1 MVLDLNSPQV
11 RQKTAAAETWRFLIE
26 KGFIDDNFYRKQSEF
41 VVKNKW
47 QGQPAYIIGGGPTLK
62 NVVSSIGWDWLK
74 GKHSIGINHTIEHYD
89 EFEWFIFLDKRF
101 LDKTTY
107 DMRDYKGK
115 VFFQCNAGNF
125 SDRPWIPYFCN
136 TENPGADLREGLF
149 TNKLSGTVALNLA
162 IISGANPIYCLGYG
176 NNPDTTADAYHF
188 DENYTAENKDQKI
201 LDKFIGAYG
210 YFNHYGSWK
219 DRVIHV
225 SDNTDIPVF
234 NKMDTARFCE
244 MIAKGIAPVDPR
256 SKEMTICHIGVM
268 PSIDKM
274 GTISQYVFNRCSGK
288 HVWSKI
294 QYDKHPPA
302 DIYLLECTI
311 NQNQRYRAFKRP
323 AGAKVISLIHSSSSC
338 MPSMDSDAV
347 VNLTRTYQQIFRVK
361 GIQSDV
367 IGAGIDITIFDKH
380 QPDYSN
386 HVFGRITRTGGTK
399 IHPQWN
405 RLVSNILVND
415 PQARCIMMTD
425 NPDRVPSL
433 TSERMEYDTSIKV
446 DDIEA
451 KAKGLARL
459 SLYVHA
465 DGGFIETFSLGLLEA
480 MAAGLT
486 CIIMEH
492 QKAMIEVCG
501 EGTIIAKDIEH
512 VYRLIT
518 QLLPDAKRKAEIGAI
533 NRERARSFSI
543 ERMVK
548 EYDKLFERVMHARNA

>member
-11 RQKTAAAETWRFLIE
+11 RQKSSAAETWRFLVE
-26 KGFIDDNFYRKQSEF
+26 KGFIDDNFYRKQASF
-41 VVKNKW
+41 DPKNKW
-47 QGQPAYIIGGGPTLK
+47 QGQPAYITGGGPTLK
-62 NVVSSIGWDWLK
+62 NVIQTIGWDWLK
-74 GKHSIGINHTIEHYD
+74 GKHTIGINHTIEHYD
-89 EFEWFIFLDKRF
+89 GFEWFIFLDKRF

-107 DMRDYKGK
+107 NMLDYSGK

-136 TENPGADLREGLF
+136 TENPGAELREGLF

-162 IISGANPIYCLGYG
+162 IIAGANPIYVLGYG
-176 NNPDTTADAYHF
+176 NNPDTTAQAYHF
-188 DENYTAENKDQKI
+188 DENYTAENKDEKI
-201 LDKFIGAYG
+201 LEKFKGAYG
-210 YFNHYGSWK
+210 YFNHYSQWK

-234 NKMDTARFCE
+234 QKMSTQEFCD
-244 MIAKGIAPVDPR
+244 MIGKAPAKPKAKGL
-256 SKEMTICHIGVM
+256 TICHVGVM

-274 GTISQYVFNRCSGK
+274 GTISQYVFNKCAGN

-294 QYDKHPPA
+294 QYDKHPDA

-311 NQNQRYRAFKRP
+311 NNHERYRNFKRP
-323 AGAKVISLIHSSSSC
+323 HPKAKVISLIHSCSSC
-338 MPSMDSDAV
+338 MPASDSDAV
-347 VNLTRTYQQIFRVK
+347 VNLTREYQQIFERK
-361 GIQSDV
+361 GIRSEV
-367 IGAGIDITIFDKH
+367 VGAGIDMTIFEKYT
-380 QPDYSN
+380 PDYSN

-399 IHPQWN
+399 IHPQWYQ
-405 RLVSNILVND
+405 VVKGVIESD
-415 PQARCIMMTD
+415 QQARCIMMTD

-433 TSERMEYDTSIKV
+433 ASERMEYDTSIKV

-451 KAKGLARL
+451 KARGLARL

-480 MAAGLT
+480 MAAGLP
-486 CIIMEH
+486 CIIMAH

-501 EGTIIAKDIEH
+501 EGAIIANDIEH
-512 VYRLIT
+512 VSRLIA
-518 QLLPDAKRKAEIGAI
+518 QLLPDTKRKEEIGKK
-533 NRERARSFSI
+533 NRERARTFSV

-548 EYDKLFERVMHARNA
+548 EYDKLFGRVMNARNA